1 MMRRITMLMSLVML
15 STMTVVPLMLMLED
29 ADE

>member
-1 MMRRITMLMSLVML
+1 MMRRITMLMSLAML
-15 STMTVVPLMLMLED
+15 STMTVVLLMLMLED

>member
-15 STMTVVPLMLMLED
+15 STMTVVLLMLMLED